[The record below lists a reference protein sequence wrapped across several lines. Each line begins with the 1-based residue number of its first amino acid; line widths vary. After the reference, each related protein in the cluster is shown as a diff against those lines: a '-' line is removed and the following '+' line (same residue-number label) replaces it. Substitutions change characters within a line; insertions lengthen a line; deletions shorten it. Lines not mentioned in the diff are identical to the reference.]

1 MRKALVL
8 LGILVLAGCMKP
20 SDMQDQASYYLG
32 DAGVLNH
39 YRIQRSSTWVLQSDS
54 KLYIA
59 QGHFLPIGHSYAR
72 PNVVAEEAFA
82 AAVELFPIV
91 RRAQQPL
98 GLEEALAEARGYG
111 YDYLLYTRF
120 ASAAD
125 AVGSVEQW
133 EESGQWEDVGLDRAV
148 LQLMVF
154 EVGTRHLVDYARIE
168 TRGGFLQFYKA
179 SPDDLLRPPL
189 KDYTGQLLGR

>member
-1 MRKALVL
+1 MRKALIL
-8 LGILVLAGCMKP
+8 LGMIMLSGCMKP

-59 QGHFLPIGHSYAR
+59 QGHFLPVGNPYAR

-82 AAVELFPIV
+82 AAVEVFPIV
-91 RRAQQPL
+91 RRAEQPL
-98 GLEEALAEARGYG
+98 GLEEALTEARSYG

-120 ASAAD
+120 ASAED

-133 EESGQWEDVGLDRAV
+133 EDSGRWEDLGLDRAV

-189 KDYTGQLLGR
+189 QDYTGQLLGR

>member
-1 MRKALVL
+1 MRKALIL
-8 LGILVLAGCMKP
+8 LGIIMLSGCMKP

-59 QGHFLPIGHSYAR
+59 QGHFLPVGNPYAR

-82 AAVELFPIV
+82 AAVEVFPIV
-91 RRAQQPL
+91 RRAEQPL
-98 GLEEALAEARGYG
+98 GLEEALTEARSYG

-120 ASAAD
+120 ASAED

-133 EESGQWEDVGLDRAV
+133 EDSGRWEDLGLDRAV

-189 KDYTGQLLGR
+189 QDYTGQLLGR

>member
-1 MRKALVL
+1 MHKALIL
-8 LGILVLAGCMKP
+8 LGIVMLSGCMKP

-32 DAGVLNH
+32 DAGLLNH

-59 QGHFLPIGHSYAR
+59 QGHFLPIGNPYAR

-82 AAVELFPIV
+82 AAVEVFPIV

-98 GLEEALAEARGYG
+98 GLEEALAQARSYG

-120 ASAAD
+120 ASAED

-133 EESGQWEDVGLDRAV
+133 EESGQWDDVGLDRAI

-189 KDYTGQLLGR
+189 QDYTGQLLGR

>member
-1 MRKALVL
+1 MRKSLIL
-8 LGILVLAGCMKP
+8 LGIIMLSGCMKP

-59 QGHFLPIGHSYAR
+59 QGHFLPVGNPYAR

-82 AAVELFPIV
+82 AAVEVFPIV
-91 RRAQQPL
+91 RRAEQPL
-98 GLEEALAEARGYG
+98 GLEEALTEARSYG

-120 ASAAD
+120 ASAED

-133 EESGQWEDVGLDRAV
+133 EDSGRWEDLGLDRAV

-189 KDYTGQLLGR
+189 QDYTGQLLGR

>member
-20 SDMQDQASYYLG
+20 SEMQDQASYYLG

>member
-1 MRKALVL
+1 MRKALIL
-8 LGILVLAGCMKP
+8 LGIVMLFGCMKP

-32 DAGVLNH
+32 DAGLLNH

-59 QGHFLPIGHSYAR
+59 QGHFLPIGNPYAR

-82 AAVELFPIV
+82 AAVEVFPIV

-98 GLEEALAEARGYG
+98 GLEEALAEARSYG

-120 ASAAD
+120 ASAED

-133 EESGQWEDVGLDRAV
+133 EESGQWDDVGLDRAI

-189 KDYTGQLLGR
+189 QDYTGQLLGR

>member
-148 LQLMVF
+148 LQVMVF

>member
-1 MRKALVL
+1 MRKALIL
-8 LGILVLAGCMKP
+8 LGMIMLSGCMKP

-59 QGHFLPIGHSYAR
+59 QGHFLPVGNPYAR
-72 PNVVAEEAFA
+72 PNVVVEEAFA
-82 AAVELFPIV
+82 AAVEVFPIV
-91 RRAQQPL
+91 RRAEQPL
-98 GLEEALAEARGYG
+98 GLEEALIEARSYG

-120 ASAAD
+120 ASAED

-133 EESGQWEDVGLDRAV
+133 EDSGRWEDLGLDRAV

-154 EVGTRHLVDYARIE
+154 EVGPRHLVDYARIE

-189 KDYTGQLLGR
+189 QDYTGQLLGR